1 MPLTENIQT
10 NWSDAYLQDN
20 NCRILFDHEGNIL
33 KPSTSTID
41 MQRIL
46 NEKKTI
52 YLNES
57 SCYHGQEGYFYNGL
71 WYFEYPIGG
80 RYGLNTETA
89 NQNPTFKINKQ
100 GGVINFSS
108 DMANELCVLEYVSDG
123 MEKGDDSK
131 VSVNKLF
138 EEFIYA
144 YMKYVILNSKV
155 GVQEFII
162 NRLRK
167 EKAAL
172 LRNAKLRLSNI
183 HPGRLLMN
191 LRGQSKWIK

>member
-1 MPLTENIQT
+1 
-10 NWSDAYLQDN
+10 LQDN
-20 NCRILFDHEGNIL
+20 KANILFDQNGNIL
-33 KPSTSTID
+33 TPSTSTID

-46 NEKKTI
+46 GGKKSI
-52 YLNES
+52 YLNDIS
-57 SCYHGQEGYFYNGL
+57 PYNGQEGYFYNGL

-108 DMANELCVLEYVSDG
+108 HMANRLCVLEYVSDG
-123 MEKGDDSK
+123 MEQGDTSQI
-131 VSVNKLF
+131 SVNKLF
-138 EEFIYA
+138 EEFVYSYI
-144 YMKYVILNSKV
+144 KYVILNSKA

-162 NRLRK
+162 NRARK

-191 LRGQSKWIK
+191 LRGQAKWIK